1 MDGHSTL
8 SAAQAER
15 LAMLIEECG
24 EVIQAASKILRHGY
38 DNHHPSNRPD
48 QTNRAD
54 LRDELNDLIS
64 VHEAMYDAGDLPNY
78 GYSEI
83 QAAWK
88 KKQRY
93 AHHQ

>member
-24 EVIQAASKILRHGY
+24 EVIQAASKVLRHGY
-38 DNHHPSNRPD
+38 ENHHPSNNPN
-48 QTNRAD
+48 QTNRSD
-54 LRDELNDLIS
+54 LREELNDVIA
-64 VHEAMYDAGDLPNY
+64 VHEAMFEANDLPNY

-83 QAAWK
+83 KKAWA